1 MNEPE
6 SFADVCP
13 ELRAS
18 LDRRG
23 YQEPTAV
30 QKAVLKH
37 DSEGRNLRISSQ
49 TGSGKTVAVGL
60 AIGPDLI
67 ARVAERQ
74 ERPGPMALL
83 ITPTR
88 ELAVQVQTELRWL
101 YEKVDGLAC
110 AVVTGGTDVRG
121 EQRTLSRMPAVVVGT
136 PGRILD
142 HVRSKS
148 LVLSSVSHVVL
159 DEADRMLDMGFRDEL
174 EEIVKNLPE
183 ERRSHLV
190 SATFPPEVRRF
201 ADRFQRDA
209 LHIEGTRLG
218 AANVDIEH
226 LAHIVGPRERY
237 AALVNALLMMQ
248 GDRCLVFVQR
258 RSDASEVAEKLAK
271 DGFSAM
277 PFSGDLAQAQRTR
290 TLQAFRSGAVEI
302 LVATDVAARGIDVAD
317 ISTVVHLELPEDP
330 DTYTH
335 RSGRTGRA
343 GQKGRSLL
351 LVVPQAER
359 RIRRVLTAA
368 RVEATW
374 EPLPG
379 PKKVKKELRKRARRK
394 LRTLL
399 AEEQELGESQLE
411 YAKELLEQYDPPA
424 LVAHL
429 VQMAEPPSPCEPKD
443 ITHYEPRASGAPG
456 APGAPR
462 PPRHSTDY
470 VRFLVNW
477 GHERGATPGR
487 LLALACRRSG
497 LTSDKMGAV
506 RIDAFTASIEV
517 AKDVAEVFESEV
529 AKPDPRDP
537 RIRIRRDEGIPP
549 ARGSAPYTPRHR
561 PDSAKRGG
569 KRFGGKPWRRG
580 R

>member
-1 MNEPE
+1 MTESE

-18 LDRRG
+18 LERRG
-23 YQEPTAV
+23 FTEPTAV
-30 QKAVLKH
+30 QKAVLNH
-37 DSEGRNLRISSQ
+37 DSDGRNLRISSQ

-60 AIGPDLI
+60 AIGPDLMQQL
-67 ARVAERQ
+67 AKGE
-74 ERPGPMALL
+74 ERPGPMALF

-88 ELAVQVQTELRWL
+88 ELAVQVQTELHWL
-101 YEKVDGLAC
+101 YEKVAGLSC
-110 AVVTGGTDVRG
+110 SVVTGGTDVRG
-121 EQRTLSRMPAVVVGT
+121 EQRLLSRKPAVVVGT

-148 LVLSSVSHVVL
+148 LVLSGISHVVL

-174 EEIVKNLPE
+174 EDIVKNLPE

-209 LHIEGTRLG
+209 LHVEGTRLG
-218 AANVDIEH
+218 AANADIEH

-258 RSDASEVAEKLAK
+258 RSDAAEVAEKLAK

-290 TLQAFRSGAVEI
+290 TLHAFRSGAVEI

-317 ISTVVHLELPEDP
+317 ISTVVHLELPADP

-351 LVVPQAER
+351 LVVPAAER
-359 RIRRVLTAA
+359 RLRHLLTAA
-368 RVEATW
+368 RVEVSW

-394 LRTLL
+394 LRALL
-399 AEEQELGESQLE
+399 AAEHELTETQIE
-411 YAKELLEQYDPPA
+411 YAKELLEQYDPTA

-443 ITHYEPRASGAPG
+443 VTHFEPRTPG
-456 APGAPR
+456 AVRAR
-462 PPRHSTDY
+462 STEY

-477 GHERGATPGR
+477 GQQRGASPGR
-487 LLALACRRSG
+487 IIALVCRRSG
-497 LTSDKMGAV
+497 VTSDKIGAV
-506 RIDAFTASIEV
+506 RIDALSTSVEV
-517 AKDVAEVFESEV
+517 AKDAADVFETETS
-529 AKPDPRDP
+529 KPDERDP
-537 RIRIRRDEGIPP
+537 RIRIRRDEGVPA
-549 ARGSAPYTPRHR
+549 ARGSAPFTPRHR
-561 PDSAKRGG
+561 PDAAKRGG
-569 KRFGGKPWRRG
+569 KRFGGKPWKPRSP
-580 R
+580 